1 MNGGYFMID
10 CKGVDL
16 LVQSGQT
23 IEGLYDDV
31 SAGFKSGKPVYAY
44 NCMWGTNKMTPV
56 PVMVNPD
63 PDTDDQFVITSSV
76 LQIRVDA
83 DDAVTVSV
91 LS

>member
-10 CKGVDL
+10 CKGMDL

-23 IEGLYDDV
+23 IAGLYDDV
-31 SAGFKSGKPVYAY
+31 SAGLNSGKPIFAY
-44 NCMWGTNKMTPV
+44 NCMWGTDKMSPV

-63 PDTDDQFVITSSV
+63 PDTDEQFVITSSV
-76 LQIRVDA
+76 LQIRVSD

>member
-1 MNGGYFMID
+1 MNGGYFMIN
-10 CKGVDL
+10 CKGMDL

-31 SAGFKSGKPVYAY
+31 SAGHNSGKPIFAY
-44 NCMWGTNKMTPV
+44 NCMWGTNKMSPIPV
-56 PVMVNPD
+56 IVNPD

-83 DDAVTVSV
+83 DDAITVSV